1 MRQVKYVH
9 ILIATV
15 AVAVVS
21 LIAIQSYWITK
32 SIGLKEDEFS
42 RTVQDAMHATVQ
54 KLEQIETVSKL
65 KSHSQGRYLF
75 IDSDADAK
83 LQGTSSDTSFE
94 YMIYKQITKEGNEVE
109 IKVTEQDENGTHTR
123 TARRDAQ
130 DLQGADSI
138 NRLLEVNLQFADL
151 EQDAYMTNDGGFNIS
166 EDLKNRV
173 RLKKAFVGDIVKS
186 LIEIDLYQPIEERI
200 DPKRLDSI
208 INEELQIRGIHTKY
222 GMAVVDS
229 EGVLPIITTPDWADE
244 LMTSTFSTQL
254 YPHDVIQDPYYL
266 RLYFP
271 RQTGY
276 LIRTNWLMLAS
287 SVFILLAIISIF
299 YATVRTI
306 IHQKRNSEIKND
318 FINNMTHELKTPIS
332 TVSLACEALQDPDMA
347 GNKTIVGRY
356 VNMIS
361 DENKRLGMLVEEV
374 LQSAVLDKGDFK
386 LKHEQLD
393 LNALVK
399 SVIDKFGIQ
408 VRDRGGLVKTDY
420 YPLQIPVTADP
431 VHLANVVS
439 NLLDNANK
447 YSKEQP
453 EIQVTTSVQGGQATV
468 QVTDNG
474 IGISKENQK
483 RIFDK
488 LYRVPTG
495 NRHDVKGFGLG
506 LSYVKIIIER
516 LGGSVGLESQLGR
529 GSTFIINLPVHE
541 NA

>member
-1 MRQVKYVH
+1 MKQVH
-9 ILIATV
+9 LLIVIV
-15 AVAVVS
+15 AAAVLA

-32 SIGLKEDEFS
+32 SISLKEDEFA
-42 RTVQDAMHATVQ
+42 RNVQEAMYATVE
-54 KLEQIETVSKL
+54 KLEQIETVNKL

-75 IDSDADAK
+75 IDTDAEEK
-83 LQGTSSDTSFE
+83 IQGVSSDTSFE
-94 YMIYKQITKEGNEVE
+94 YMIYKQISKDGDEVE

-123 TARRDAQ
+123 TAKQKAK
-130 DLQGADSI
+130 DLEGADSI
-138 NRLLEVNLQFADL
+138 NKFLEVNLQFTDA
-151 EQDAYMTNDGGFNIS
+151 EQDAYITNDGGFTIS
-166 EDLKNRV
+166 DDLKNRL
-173 RLKKAFVGDIVKS
+173 RMKKAFVGDIVKS
-186 LIEIDLYQPIEERI
+186 LIEIDLYKPIEERI
-200 DPKRLDSI
+200 DPKKLDSI
-208 INEELQIRGIHTKY
+208 IQEELNIRGISTTY
-222 GMAVVDS
+222 GMAVADAK
-229 EGVLPIITTPDWADE
+229 GMLPILTTPNWIDQLLA
-244 LMTSTFSTQL
+244 TKFSTQL
-254 YPHDVIQDPYYL
+254 YPHDVVQDPYYL

-276 LIRTNWLMLAS
+276 LLRTNWLMLAT
-287 SVFILLAIISIF
+287 SVFIVIAIIFVF

-306 IHQKRNSEIKND
+306 IHQKRTSEIKND

-332 TVSLACEALQDPDMA
+332 TVSLACEALQDPDLA
-347 GNKTIVGRY
+347 SNKAVVSRY
-356 VNMIS
+356 VNMIN
-361 DENKRLGMLVEEV
+361 DENKRLGLLVEEV

-386 LKHEQLD
+386 LKNEQLE
-393 LNALVK
+393 LNTLVK
-399 SVIDKFGIQ
+399 SVIDKYGIQ
-408 VRDRGGLVKTDY
+408 VREKGGVVITDY
-420 YPLQIPVTADP
+420 FPMQIPIMGDAI
-431 VHLANVVS
+431 HLANVVS

-447 YSKEQP
+447 YSRDQP
-453 EIQVTTSVQGGQATV
+453 EIQVSTSVQNGQATV

-516 LGGSVGLESQLGR
+516 IGGSVGLQSQLGK

>member
-1 MRQVKYVH
+1 MKGMKQVH
-9 ILIATV
+9 LLIVTV
-15 AVAVVS
+15 AAAVVA

-32 SIGLKEDEFS
+32 SISLKEDEFS
-42 RTVQDAMHATVQ
+42 RTVQDAMQATVE
-54 KLEQIETVSKL
+54 KLEQIETVNKL

-75 IDSDADAK
+75 IDSDAEEK
-83 LQGTSSDTSFE
+83 IQGTSSDTSFE
-94 YMIYKQITKEGNEVE
+94 YMIYKQISREGDEVE

-138 NRLLEVNLQFADL
+138 NRLLEVNLQFADI
-151 EQDAYMTNDGGFNIS
+151 EQDAYVTNDGGFNIS
-166 EDLKNRV
+166 EDLKNRL
-173 RLKKAFVGDIVKS
+173 RMKKAFVGDIVKS

-208 INEELQIRGIHTKY
+208 VQEELGIRGIRTTY
-222 GMAVVDS
+222 GMAVADS
-229 EGVLPIITTPDWADE
+229 KGMLPILTTPDWIDQLLA
-244 LMTSTFSTQL
+244 SNYSTQL

-276 LIRTNWLMLAS
+276 LLRTNWLMLAS
-287 SVFILLAIISIF
+287 SAFIVIAIIFVF

-306 IHQKRNSEIKND
+306 IHQKRTSEIKND

-332 TVSLACEALQDPDMA
+332 TVSLACEALQDPDLA
-347 GNKTIVGRY
+347 SNKAVVSRY
-356 VNMIS
+356 VNMIN
-361 DENKRLGMLVEEV
+361 DENKRLGLLVEEV

-386 LKHEQLD
+386 LKNEHLE
-393 LNALVK
+393 LNTLVK

-408 VRDRGGLVKTDY
+408 VRERGGLVKTDY
-420 YPLQIPVTADP
+420 YPLQIPVTGDA

-453 EIQVTTSVQGGQATV
+453 EISVSTSVQNGQATV

-516 LGGSVGLESQLGR
+516 LGGSVGLISQLGK

-541 NA
+541 N

>member
-1 MRQVKYVH
+1 MKRVKYVH
-9 ILIATV
+9 MLIAIV
-15 AVAVVS
+15 AFAVVA

-32 SIGLKEDEFS
+32 SIQLKEDEFA
-42 RTVQDAMHATVQ
+42 RTVQEAMGATVQ

-75 IDSDADAK
+75 IDSDAESK
-83 LQGTSSDTSFE
+83 LEEGINDTSFE
-94 YMIYKQITKEGNEVE
+94 YMVVKQISREGDEVE
-109 IKVTEQDENGTHTR
+109 IRVTEQNEDGKHSR
-123 TARRDAQ
+123 MARRHVS

-138 NRLLEVNLQFADL
+138 NRLLEVNLDFVEQD
-151 EQDAYMTNDGGFNIS
+151 QDAYITNDGGFKLD
-166 EDLKNRV
+166 EDLKKRLRV
-173 RLKKAFVGDIVKS
+173 KRAFVGDIVKS

-200 DPKRLDSI
+200 DGGKLDSI
-208 INEELQIRGIHTKY
+208 VREELLIRGIKTKY
-222 GMAVVDS
+222 GLAVSNAEGGFPILTAPEWENELEAS
-229 EGVLPIITTPDWADE
+229 EYT
-244 LMTSTFSTQL
+244 TQL

-276 LIRTNWLMLAS
+276 LLRANWLMLLS
-287 SVFILLAIISIF
+287 SAIIMLVIIYIF
-299 YATVRTI
+299 FLTVRTI
-306 IHQKRNSEIKND
+306 IYQKRNSEIKND

-332 TVSLACEALQDPDMA
+332 TVSLACEALQDPDLSS
-347 GNKTIVGRY
+347 NKAVVSRY
-356 VNMIS
+356 VSMID
-361 DENKRLGMLVEEV
+361 DENKRLGLLVEEV

-386 LKHEQLD
+386 LKHERLD
-393 LNALVK
+393 LNEVVK
-399 SVIDKFGIQ
+399 SVVDKFGIQ
-408 VRDRGGLVKTDY
+408 VRERNGYVKTNY
-420 YPLQIPVTADP
+420 HENAIPIVGDP

-447 YSKEQP
+447 YAKEDP
-453 EIQVTTSVQGGQATV
+453 VIEVTTRLGEGVATLD
-468 QVTDNG
+468 VTDNG

-506 LSYVKIIIER
+506 LSYVKIITER
-516 LGGSVGLESQLGR
+516 LGGSIKVNSQIGK
-529 GSTFIINLPVHE
+529 GSTFIINIPTHE